1 MVKEGLTVD
10 CPINHNLDIK
20 VTFSKPL
27 QTNILCKKFHWA
39 SELTVCMF
47 ELPFCGSK

>member
-1 MVKEGLTVD
+1 MPSNFCDLTFPLEFVFMAKEGLTVY

-27 QTNILCKKFHWA
+27 QTNILCKKFH
-39 SELTVCMF
+39 
-47 ELPFCGSK
+47 